1 MNLGINDGSNLRGS
15 AVPWVFVVAV
25 AFVLTLL
32 GLVMLFSAAQSTF
45 PGAYKMLGKQAVWM
59 VVAVTGFL
67 IACRTPLDLL
77 RRCSW
82 FLYGASIIGLILTLV
97 PEIGVKV
104 NGAQRWLGFGPARLQ
119 VSEFAKVGLVLSM
132 AHYMALNQRETKTF
146 LKGYAVPCLMI
157 AGICG
162 LVILQPDF
170 GTSFLLGAVGAV
182 MLFQAGS
189 NLLYL
194 VPTVALGTGV
204 FSILVYL
211 DPVRLRRV
219 TAFLDVE
226 ANLNDG
232 AYQLWQGILAFGA
245 GGVSGV
251 GLGKGRQQLSFLP
264 EAHTD
269 FIFAVIG
276 EELGLVCTMGVVLL
290 FMLIFVVVSWHARK
304 SPRLFDFLLLQG
316 SLLAITLQALINV
329 GVVTGCLPTKG
340 MSLPFI
346 SYGGSN
352 LVVTFILVGF
362 IVNVLNSWNRPV
374 LSAVREQ

>member
-1 MNLGINDGSNLRGS
+1 M
-15 AVPWVFVVAV
+15 VAV

-45 PGAYKMLGKQAVWM
+45 PGAYKTLAKQAVWM

-104 NGAQRWLGFGPARLQ
+104 NGAQRWLGFGPVRLQ

-170 GTSFLLGAVGAV
+170 GTTFLLGAVGAV
-182 MLFQAGS
+182 MLFQAGA

-194 VPTVALGTGV
+194 LPSTVLATGI
-204 FSILVYL
+204 FSTLVYL
-211 DPVRLRRV
+211 FPVRLRRV

-245 GGVSGV
+245 GGMTGV
-251 GLGKGRQQLSFLP
+251 GLGRGRQQLSFLP

-276 EELGLVCTMGVVLL
+276 EELGLVSACVVLL
-290 FMLIFVVVSWHARK
+290 FLLIFVVVSWHARK
-304 SPRLFDFLLLQG
+304 LPRLFDFLLLQG
-316 SLLAITLQALINV
+316 SLLAVTLQALINM

-352 LVVTFILVGF
+352 LVVTFVLVGF
-362 IVNVLNSWNRPV
+362 IVNVMRSLNRPV
-374 LSAVREQ
+374 LRTVREL

>member
-1 MNLGINDGSNLRGS
+1 MNSSISHGSSLRGS
-15 AVPWVFVVAV
+15 SFPWIFVVAV
-25 AFVLTLL
+25 AFALTLL

-45 PGAYKMLGKQAVWM
+45 PGAYKTLAKQAVWM
-59 VVAVTGFL
+59 VIAVLSFL
-67 IACRTPLDLL
+67 LAWRTPLDVL
-77 RRCSW
+77 RRFSW
-82 FLYGASIIGLILTLV
+82 FFYAASILGLILILV
-97 PEIGVKV
+97 PGIGIKV
-104 NGAQRWLGFGPARLQ
+104 NGAQRWLGFGPVRLQ
-119 VSEFAKVGLVLSM
+119 VSEFAKVGLVLAM
-132 AHYMALNQRETKTF
+132 AHYMAMHQRETKTF
-146 LKGYAVPCLMI
+146 LKGYVVPCLMLG
-157 AGICG
+157 GICG

-170 GTSFLLGAVGAV
+170 GTCFLLGAVGAI
-182 MLFQAGS
+182 MLFQGGA

-194 VPTVALGTGV
+194 LPTVALGTTV

-245 GGVSGV
+245 GGVTGV
-251 GLGKGRQQLSFLP
+251 GLGRGRQQLLFLP

-276 EELGLVCTMGVVLL
+276 EELGLVCTVGVVLL
-290 FMLIFVVVSWHARK
+290 FLLIFLVVSWHARK
-304 SPRLFDFLLLQG
+304 APRLFDFLLLQG

-352 LVVTFILVGF
+352 LVVTFILIGF
-362 IVNVLNSWNRPV
+362 IVNVLHSWNRPV